1 MNRRTLL
8 RLALL
13 SPALLTP
20 LLAPI
25 GAHAQVTA
33 LPLNGRDEADLQ
45 RVQAYLNGIHT
56 LKAHFLQVAPDG
68 AMSQGTVWM
77 QRPGRMRFQY
87 DPPAPYLLVASEG
100 QLTFE
105 DKSIQ
110 QISQAPLG
118 MTPLGMLLSDH
129 IKLSGPVT
137 VVNLRRLPGQLQL
150 TLVRT
155 SSPHDG
161 TLTLLFTENPLT
173 LRQWTVLDAQRR
185 ETTVTLE
192 NVEQGITLPAG
203 LFVFHDPRVGQTGG
217 TGG

>member
-13 SPALLTP
+13 SPLLG
-20 LLAPI
+20 PI
-25 GAHAQVTA
+25 AARAQVA
-33 LPLNGRDEADLQ
+33 AMPLSPQDKADLQ
-45 RVQAYLNGIHT
+45 RVQDYLNGITT

-77 QRPGRMRFQY
+77 HRPGRMRFQY

-118 MTPLGMLLSDH
+118 MTPLGILLGDH
-129 IKLSGPVT
+129 VRLSGPVT
-137 VVNLRRLPGQLQL
+137 VIGLRRLPGQLQV

-155 SSPHDG
+155 SSPHEG

-192 NVEQGITLPAG
+192 NVEQGIKLPPG
-203 LFVFHDPRVGQTGG
+203 LFVFQDPRIGQMGG